1 MEVAEQQQQWQEEAE
16 EREEGVALQGR
27 RTRHLAAAGSI
38 AVSDD
43 VMLPSSE
50 RVNEFE
56 EEEEEKYHQEAEER
70 EEAVLQRRQPP
81 HPTAAAVAVID
92 NVMLLSSERVNEFEE
107 EEEEKYHQVAEER
120 EEAVLQRRQPPHPTA
135 AAVAVIDN
143 VMLPSSERVNEFEEE
158 EEEKYHQEAEERE
171 EAVLQGRQPLHP
183 TAATAAVAVSDDLML
198 PLSQPVTGFEE
209 EEEEYHQEPEERE
222 EEEEALHG
230 RRPRHPAAAA
240 AAVVVGDD
248 VMMPSSK
255 PVNGLEEEDQQKKFQ
270 DGMWKCR
277 NCCWT
282 YESGSPWTD
291 HTQHSKWYLHMLMN
305 SKTVDQWG
313 HCSFCETEERK
324 KDPRAVG
331 SSMKHEHL
339 ARGHTA
345 FPKSVATRQSECR
358 SRLLPRRILL
368 EYQHYYPDGTVY
380 GLPSSLE
387 TLNTYHGCLK
397 LAPSCLKTISRSRS
411 ICCYLLVMNSSSCW
425 RANNPIACMI
435 PPPPGQYRLRKL
447 NGLGQDSLVKLQ
459 LVKFCPCSTLGTE
472 SIYGSYFTENKGF
485 QGSASEKNPGDDG
498 LAVTIQNFDSQK
510 GHDPIISHQYKENLK
525 DDSFAGFRLLSSEN
539 LSEEHKT
546 NKSFSDI
553 TEPHDEIEPIK
564 EIDQELT
571 ELDVERVLEKQD
583 THHLY
588 CPNCNS
594 CITGRVI
601 LRKRKRKI
609 RISGEDANRNRSE
622 TKVAYELDAISA
634 HATNDQGRN
643 VDDIPLDSNL
653 TPAAN
658 DYNRDREPELF
669 RCLSCFS
676 FFIPTGS
683 DLKVDVEENIV
694 GATKLE
700 VTMLPQSF
708 DAQGL
713 RKNSII
719 AKPQEGGDHN
729 VPSSTQD
736 PIQLGKVIADSGDKL
751 NDVMNQGTEGLALD
765 HLALETVHQLDS
777 SNGTVTINGSDH
789 PATQLAG
796 RTPAHSEEPAED
808 IVFRPHQDGLKILIH
823 SSAETLTIEKS
834 QMNQKLN
841 VAIERKSAD
850 DKDSKFIK
858 PIPEL
863 GESDIN
869 EKVNIVRDLSS
880 ENGQNIGATLPTRS
894 IVEATNADVKIS
906 AFSSVASQHVL
917 IGSKVDTLMEEPLKA
932 DKGSLS
938 LSVQDALLLQDRRVD
953 INKDSNDIP
962 TKVGIIGRDLGCVH
976 STVLSMQC
984 GAHSELNNMIKA
996 YYSSGAAQYAIIGTK
1011 VDIRMEEPLKSD
1023 KDAFSLSVQ
1032 DALLLQDRQFNIDKV
1047 SMDTPP
1053 KVSEGQDT
1061 IIIVKDGP
1069 AQEAQ
1074 GIISAQETRPSTRT
1088 ESAETVEFRGLE
1100 ILKSMVYGGLIESI
1114 ASLGIVSSA
1123 AGADATTL
1131 NILAL
1136 GVANLI
1142 GGLFLMLH
1150 NMWELKNDHSSGTS
1164 NQVTE
1169 GAADRY
1175 KELLGRRE
1183 NFLLHATVA
1192 VLSFLIFGLLPP
1204 VVYGFS
1210 FRESNNGDFKLI
1222 AVAVA
1227 SLLCIIIFA
1236 IGKAYVQ
1243 RPPKSYLKTIIYFV
1257 IMGFAASGIS
1267 YAAGDLFKK
1276 LIDKLGWFN
1285 SSVTLTMPVLETIP
1299 VQPGWGS
1306 Y

>member
-1 MEVAEQQQQWQEEAE
+1 MKVAEQQQQWQEEAE
-16 EREEGVALQGR
+16 EREDGVALQGR

-38 AVSDD
+38 AVSDN
-43 VMLPSSE
+43 VKLPSSE

-56 EEEEEKYHQEAEER
+56 
-70 EEAVLQRRQPP
+70 
-81 HPTAAAVAVID
+81 
-92 NVMLLSSERVNEFEE
+92 
-107 EEEEKYHQVAEER
+107 
-120 EEAVLQRRQPPHPTA
+120 
-135 AAVAVIDN
+135 
-143 VMLPSSERVNEFEEE
+143 EEE

-171 EAVLQGRQPLHP
+171 EAVLQGRKPPHP
-183 TAATAAVAVSDDLML
+183 TAAATAAVAVSDDVMLPSSERVNEFEEEEYHQEAEEREEAVLQGRQPPHPTAAAVAVSDDLML

-209 EEEEYHQEPEERE
+209 EEEYHQEAEERE
-222 EEEEALHG
+222 EEEALQG

-240 AAVVVGDD
+240 VAVGDD

-270 DGMWKCR
+270 NGNKDGNYIKV
-277 NCCWT
+277 
-282 YESGSPWTD
+282 D
-291 HTQHSKWYLHMLMN
+291 SK
-305 SKTVDQWG
+305 
-313 HCSFCETEERK
+313 ERSEK
-324 KDPRAVG
+324 NVYYAKD
-331 SSMKHEHL
+331 E
-339 ARGHTA
+339 
-345 FPKSVATRQSECR
+345 
-358 SRLLPRRILL
+358 
-368 EYQHYYPDGTVY
+368 
-380 GLPSSLE
+380 
-387 TLNTYHGCLK
+387 
-397 LAPSCLKTISRSRS
+397 
-411 ICCYLLVMNSSSCW
+411 
-425 RANNPIACMI
+425 
-435 PPPPGQYRLRKL
+435 
-447 NGLGQDSLVKLQ
+447 
-459 LVKFCPCSTLGTE
+459 GTE
-472 SIYGSYFTENKGF
+472 SIYGSSFTEHKGF

-498 LAVTIQNFDSQK
+498 LTVTIQNFDSQK

-546 NKSFSDI
+546 NKSFSNI
-553 TEPHDEIEPIK
+553 TEPRDEIEPIK
-564 EIDQELT
+564 EID

-583 THHLY
+583 THDLY

-594 CITGRVI
+594 CITRRVI

-622 TKVAYELDAISA
+622 TKVAYKLDAISA
-634 HATNDQGRN
+634 HVTNDQDRN
-643 VDDIPLDSNL
+643 VADIPLDSSL

-676 FFIPTGS
+676 FFIPTGTGFKLFKILGDKS
-683 DLKVDVEENIV
+683 TKENMQSPQPISATKKSWLSYIFASRKEELLIDQGSGLKVDVEENID
-694 GATKLE
+694 GASKLE

-713 RKNSII
+713 QKNSII
-719 AKPQEGGDHN
+719 AKPQEGGDPN
-729 VPSSTQD
+729 VPSSTQG

-751 NDVMNQGTEGLALD
+751 NDVMKQGTEGLALD
-765 HLALETVHQLDS
+765 HLALDSVHPLDS
-777 SNGTVTINGSDH
+777 SNGTVAINGSDH
-789 PATQLAG
+789 PTTQLAG

-880 ENGQNIGATLPTRS
+880 ENGKNIGATLPTRS
-894 IVEATNADVKIS
+894 IVEAKNEDIKIS
-906 AFSSVASQHVL
+906 GNAYSSGASQHVL
-917 IGSKVDTLMEEPLKA
+917 IVSKVDTRMEDPLKA

-953 INKDSNDIP
+953 INKDSNDMP
-962 TKVGIIGRDLGCVH
+962 TKV
-976 STVLSMQC
+976 
-984 GAHSELNNMIKA
+984 SEA
-996 YYSSGAAQYAIIGTK
+996 SGAAQYAIIGTK
-1011 VDIRMEEPLKSD
+1011 VDIRMEEPLKAD

-1032 DALLLQDRQFNIDKV
+1032 DALLLQERQFSIDKV
-1047 SMDTPP
+1047 SMDTPA

-1074 GIISAQETRPSTRT
+1074 GIISAQETRPSTQT
-1088 ESAETVEFRGLE
+1088 ESAEAGEFRGLE
-1100 ILKSMVYGGLIESI
+1100 IIKSMVYGGLIESI

-1123 AGADATTL
+1123 AGADAAPL

-1164 NQVTE
+1164 NQVAE

-1210 FRESNNGDFKLI
+1210 FRESNNRDFKLI

-1227 SLLCIIIFA
+1227 SLLCIIILA
-1236 IGKAYVQ
+1236 IGKAHVQ

-1257 IMGFAASGIS
+1257 ITGFMASGIS
-1267 YAAGDLFKK
+1267 YAAGDMFKK
-1276 LIDKLGWFN
+1276 LLDKLGWFN
-1285 SSVTLTMPVLETIP
+1285 SSVVLTMPVLETIP

>member
-1 MEVAEQQQQWQEEAE
+1 MKVAEQQQQWQEEAE
-16 EREEGVALQGR
+16 EREDGVALQGR

-38 AVSDD
+38 AVSDN
-43 VMLPSSE
+43 VKLPSSE

-56 EEEEEKYHQEAEER
+56 
-70 EEAVLQRRQPP
+70 
-81 HPTAAAVAVID
+81 
-92 NVMLLSSERVNEFEE
+92 
-107 EEEEKYHQVAEER
+107 
-120 EEAVLQRRQPPHPTA
+120 
-135 AAVAVIDN
+135 
-143 VMLPSSERVNEFEEE
+143 EEE

-171 EAVLQGRQPLHP
+171 EAVLQGRKPPHP
-183 TAATAAVAVSDDLML
+183 TAAATAAVAVSDDVMLPSSERVNEFEEEEYHQEAEEREEAVLQGRQPPHPTAAAVAVSDDLML

-209 EEEEYHQEPEERE
+209 EEEYHQEAEERE
-222 EEEEALHG
+222 EEEALQG

-240 AAVVVGDD
+240 VAVGDD

-270 DGMWKCR
+270 NGNKDGNYIKV
-277 NCCWT
+277 
-282 YESGSPWTD
+282 D
-291 HTQHSKWYLHMLMN
+291 SK
-305 SKTVDQWG
+305 
-313 HCSFCETEERK
+313 ERSEK
-324 KDPRAVG
+324 NVYYAKD
-331 SSMKHEHL
+331 E
-339 ARGHTA
+339 
-345 FPKSVATRQSECR
+345 
-358 SRLLPRRILL
+358 
-368 EYQHYYPDGTVY
+368 
-380 GLPSSLE
+380 
-387 TLNTYHGCLK
+387 
-397 LAPSCLKTISRSRS
+397 
-411 ICCYLLVMNSSSCW
+411 
-425 RANNPIACMI
+425 
-435 PPPPGQYRLRKL
+435 
-447 NGLGQDSLVKLQ
+447 
-459 LVKFCPCSTLGTE
+459 GTE
-472 SIYGSYFTENKGF
+472 SIYGSSFTEHKGF

-498 LAVTIQNFDSQK
+498 LTVTIQNFDSQK

-546 NKSFSDI
+546 NKSFSNI
-553 TEPHDEIEPIK
+553 TEPRDEIEPIK
-564 EIDQELT
+564 EID

-583 THHLY
+583 THDLY

-594 CITGRVI
+594 CITRRVI

-622 TKVAYELDAISA
+622 TKVAYKLDAISA
-634 HATNDQGRN
+634 HVTNDQDRN
-643 VDDIPLDSNL
+643 VADIPLDSSL

-676 FFIPTGS
+676 FFIPTGTGFKLFKILGDKS
-683 DLKVDVEENIV
+683 TKENMQSPQPISATKKSWLSYIFASRKEELLIDQGSGLKVDVEENID
-694 GATKLE
+694 GASKLE

-713 RKNSII
+713 QKNSII
-719 AKPQEGGDHN
+719 AKPQEGGDPN
-729 VPSSTQD
+729 VPSSTQG

-751 NDVMNQGTEGLALD
+751 NDVMKQGTEGLALD
-765 HLALETVHQLDS
+765 HLALDSVHPLDS
-777 SNGTVTINGSDH
+777 SNGTVAINGSDH
-789 PATQLAG
+789 PTTQLAG

-880 ENGQNIGATLPTRS
+880 ENGKNIGATLPTRS
-894 IVEATNADVKIS
+894 IVEAKNEDIKIS
-906 AFSSVASQHVL
+906 EA
-917 IGSKVDTLMEEPLKA
+917 
-932 DKGSLS
+932 
-938 LSVQDALLLQDRRVD
+938 
-953 INKDSNDIP
+953 
-962 TKVGIIGRDLGCVH
+962 
-976 STVLSMQC
+976 
-984 GAHSELNNMIKA
+984 
-996 YYSSGAAQYAIIGTK
+996 SGAAQYAIIGTK
-1011 VDIRMEEPLKSD
+1011 VDIRMEEPLKAD

-1032 DALLLQDRQFNIDKV
+1032 DALLLQERQFSIDKV
-1047 SMDTPP
+1047 SMDTPA

-1074 GIISAQETRPSTRT
+1074 GIISAQETRPSTQT
-1088 ESAETVEFRGLE
+1088 ESAEAGEFRGLE
-1100 ILKSMVYGGLIESI
+1100 IIKSMVYGGLIESI

-1123 AGADATTL
+1123 AGADAAPL

-1164 NQVTE
+1164 NQVAE

-1210 FRESNNGDFKLI
+1210 FRESNNRDFKLI

-1227 SLLCIIIFA
+1227 SLLCIIILA
-1236 IGKAYVQ
+1236 IGKAHVQ

-1257 IMGFAASGIS
+1257 ITGFMASGIS
-1267 YAAGDLFKK
+1267 YAAGDMFKK
-1276 LIDKLGWFN
+1276 LLDKLGWFN
-1285 SSVTLTMPVLETIP
+1285 SSVVLTMPVLETIP

>member
-1 MEVAEQQQQWQEEAE
+1 MKVAEQQQQWQEEAE
-16 EREEGVALQGR
+16 EREDGVALQGR

-38 AVSDD
+38 AVSDN
-43 VMLPSSE
+43 VKLPSSE

-56 EEEEEKYHQEAEER
+56 
-70 EEAVLQRRQPP
+70 
-81 HPTAAAVAVID
+81 
-92 NVMLLSSERVNEFEE
+92 
-107 EEEEKYHQVAEER
+107 
-120 EEAVLQRRQPPHPTA
+120 
-135 AAVAVIDN
+135 
-143 VMLPSSERVNEFEEE
+143 EEE

-171 EAVLQGRQPLHP
+171 EAVLQGRKPPHP
-183 TAATAAVAVSDDLML
+183 TAAATAAVAVSDDVMLPSSERVNEFEEEEYHQEAEEREEAVLQGRQPPHPTAAAVAVSDDLML

-209 EEEEYHQEPEERE
+209 EEEYHQEAEERE
-222 EEEEALHG
+222 EEEALQG

-240 AAVVVGDD
+240 VAVGDD

-270 DGMWKCR
+270 NGNKDGNYIKV
-277 NCCWT
+277 
-282 YESGSPWTD
+282 D
-291 HTQHSKWYLHMLMN
+291 SK
-305 SKTVDQWG
+305 
-313 HCSFCETEERK
+313 ERSEK
-324 KDPRAVG
+324 NVYYAKD
-331 SSMKHEHL
+331 E
-339 ARGHTA
+339 
-345 FPKSVATRQSECR
+345 
-358 SRLLPRRILL
+358 
-368 EYQHYYPDGTVY
+368 
-380 GLPSSLE
+380 
-387 TLNTYHGCLK
+387 
-397 LAPSCLKTISRSRS
+397 
-411 ICCYLLVMNSSSCW
+411 
-425 RANNPIACMI
+425 
-435 PPPPGQYRLRKL
+435 
-447 NGLGQDSLVKLQ
+447 
-459 LVKFCPCSTLGTE
+459 GTE
-472 SIYGSYFTENKGF
+472 SIYGSSFTEHKGF

-498 LAVTIQNFDSQK
+498 LTVTIQNFDSQK

-546 NKSFSDI
+546 NKSFSNI
-553 TEPHDEIEPIK
+553 TEPRDEIEPIK
-564 EIDQELT
+564 EID

-583 THHLY
+583 THDLY

-594 CITGRVI
+594 CITRRVI

-622 TKVAYELDAISA
+622 TKVAYKLDAISA
-634 HATNDQGRN
+634 HVTNDQDRN
-643 VDDIPLDSNL
+643 VADIPLDSSL

-676 FFIPTGS
+676 FFIPTGTGFKLFKILGDKS
-683 DLKVDVEENIV
+683 TKENMQSPQPISATKKSWLSYIFASRKEELLIDQGSGLKVDVEENID
-694 GATKLE
+694 GASKLE

-713 RKNSII
+713 QKNSII
-719 AKPQEGGDHN
+719 AKPQEGGDPN
-729 VPSSTQD
+729 VPSSTQG

-751 NDVMNQGTEGLALD
+751 NDVMKQGTEGLALD
-765 HLALETVHQLDS
+765 HLALDSVHPLDS
-777 SNGTVTINGSDH
+777 SNGTVAINGSDH
-789 PATQLAG
+789 PTTQLAG

-880 ENGQNIGATLPTRS
+880 ENGKNIGATLPTRS
-894 IVEATNADVKIS
+894 IVEAKNEDIKIS
-906 AFSSVASQHVL
+906 GNA
-917 IGSKVDTLMEEPLKA
+917 
-932 DKGSLS
+932 
-938 LSVQDALLLQDRRVD
+938 
-953 INKDSNDIP
+953 
-962 TKVGIIGRDLGCVH
+962 
-976 STVLSMQC
+976 
-984 GAHSELNNMIKA
+984 
-996 YYSSGAAQYAIIGTK
+996 SGAAQYAIIGTK
-1011 VDIRMEEPLKSD
+1011 VDIRMEEPLKAD

-1032 DALLLQDRQFNIDKV
+1032 DALLLQERQFSIDKV
-1047 SMDTPP
+1047 SMDTPA

-1074 GIISAQETRPSTRT
+1074 GIISAQETRPSTQT
-1088 ESAETVEFRGLE
+1088 ESAEAGEFRGLE
-1100 ILKSMVYGGLIESI
+1100 IIKSMVYGGLIESI

-1123 AGADATTL
+1123 AGADAAPL

-1164 NQVTE
+1164 NQVAE

-1210 FRESNNGDFKLI
+1210 FRESNNRDFKLI

-1227 SLLCIIIFA
+1227 SLLCIIILA
-1236 IGKAYVQ
+1236 IGKAHVQ

-1257 IMGFAASGIS
+1257 ITGFMASGIS
-1267 YAAGDLFKK
+1267 YAAGDMFKK
-1276 LIDKLGWFN
+1276 LLDKLGWFN
-1285 SSVTLTMPVLETIP
+1285 SSVVLTMPVLETIP

>member
-1 MEVAEQQQQWQEEAE
+1 MKVAEQQQQWQEEAE
-16 EREEGVALQGR
+16 EREDGVALQGR

-38 AVSDD
+38 AVSDN
-43 VMLPSSE
+43 VKLPSSE

-56 EEEEEKYHQEAEER
+56 
-70 EEAVLQRRQPP
+70 
-81 HPTAAAVAVID
+81 
-92 NVMLLSSERVNEFEE
+92 
-107 EEEEKYHQVAEER
+107 
-120 EEAVLQRRQPPHPTA
+120 
-135 AAVAVIDN
+135 
-143 VMLPSSERVNEFEEE
+143 EEE

-171 EAVLQGRQPLHP
+171 EAVLQGRKPPHP
-183 TAATAAVAVSDDLML
+183 TAAATAAVAVSDDVMLPSSERVNEFEEEEYHQEAEEREEAVLQGRQPPHPTAAAVAVSDDLML

-209 EEEEYHQEPEERE
+209 EEEYHQEAEERE
-222 EEEEALHG
+222 EEEALQG

-240 AAVVVGDD
+240 VAVGDD

-270 DGMWKCR
+270 NGNKDGNYIKV
-277 NCCWT
+277 
-282 YESGSPWTD
+282 D
-291 HTQHSKWYLHMLMN
+291 SK
-305 SKTVDQWG
+305 
-313 HCSFCETEERK
+313 ERSEK
-324 KDPRAVG
+324 NVYYAKD
-331 SSMKHEHL
+331 E
-339 ARGHTA
+339 
-345 FPKSVATRQSECR
+345 
-358 SRLLPRRILL
+358 
-368 EYQHYYPDGTVY
+368 
-380 GLPSSLE
+380 
-387 TLNTYHGCLK
+387 
-397 LAPSCLKTISRSRS
+397 
-411 ICCYLLVMNSSSCW
+411 
-425 RANNPIACMI
+425 
-435 PPPPGQYRLRKL
+435 
-447 NGLGQDSLVKLQ
+447 
-459 LVKFCPCSTLGTE
+459 GTE
-472 SIYGSYFTENKGF
+472 SIYGSSFTEHKGF

-498 LAVTIQNFDSQK
+498 LTVTIQNFDSQK

-546 NKSFSDI
+546 NKSFSNI
-553 TEPHDEIEPIK
+553 TEPRDEIEPIK
-564 EIDQELT
+564 EID

-583 THHLY
+583 THDLY

-594 CITGRVI
+594 CITRRVI

-622 TKVAYELDAISA
+622 TKVAYKLDAISA
-634 HATNDQGRN
+634 HVTNDQDRN
-643 VDDIPLDSNL
+643 VADIPLDSSL

-676 FFIPTGS
+676 FFIPTGTGFKLFKILGDKS
-683 DLKVDVEENIV
+683 TKENMQSPQPISATKKSWLSYIFASRKEELLIDQGSGLKVDVEENID
-694 GATKLE
+694 GASKLE

-713 RKNSII
+713 QKNSII
-719 AKPQEGGDHN
+719 AKPQEGGDPN
-729 VPSSTQD
+729 VPSSTQG

-751 NDVMNQGTEGLALD
+751 NDVMKQGTEGLALD
-765 HLALETVHQLDS
+765 HLALDSVHPLDS
-777 SNGTVTINGSDH
+777 SNGTVAINGSDH
-789 PATQLAG
+789 PTTQLAG

-880 ENGQNIGATLPTRS
+880 ENGKNIGATLPTRS
-894 IVEATNADVKIS
+894 IVEAKNEDIKIS
-906 AFSSVASQHVL
+906 A
-917 IGSKVDTLMEEPLKA
+917 
-932 DKGSLS
+932 
-938 LSVQDALLLQDRRVD
+938 
-953 INKDSNDIP
+953 
-962 TKVGIIGRDLGCVH
+962 
-976 STVLSMQC
+976 
-984 GAHSELNNMIKA
+984 
-996 YYSSGAAQYAIIGTK
+996 SGAAQYAIIGTK
-1011 VDIRMEEPLKSD
+1011 VDIRMEEPLKAD

-1032 DALLLQDRQFNIDKV
+1032 DALLLQERQFSIDKV
-1047 SMDTPP
+1047 SMDTPA

-1074 GIISAQETRPSTRT
+1074 GIISAQETRPSTQT
-1088 ESAETVEFRGLE
+1088 ESAEAGEFRGLE
-1100 ILKSMVYGGLIESI
+1100 IIKSMVYGGLIESI

-1123 AGADATTL
+1123 AGADAAPL

-1164 NQVTE
+1164 NQVAE

-1210 FRESNNGDFKLI
+1210 FRESNNRDFKLI

-1227 SLLCIIIFA
+1227 SLLCIIILA
-1236 IGKAYVQ
+1236 IGKAHVQ

-1257 IMGFAASGIS
+1257 ITGFMASGIS
-1267 YAAGDLFKK
+1267 YAAGDMFKK
-1276 LIDKLGWFN
+1276 LLDKLGWFN
-1285 SSVTLTMPVLETIP
+1285 SSVVLTMPVLETIP